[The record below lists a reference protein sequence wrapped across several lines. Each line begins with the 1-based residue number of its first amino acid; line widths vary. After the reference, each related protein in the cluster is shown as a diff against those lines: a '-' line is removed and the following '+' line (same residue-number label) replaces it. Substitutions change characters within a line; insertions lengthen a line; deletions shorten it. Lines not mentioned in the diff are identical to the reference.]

1 MKWIK
6 IICYDILFEQYVLWL
21 STLLHCYCGYFLH
34 LSSSYLS
41 CTVGV
46 LTYLHCYATKNSL
59 WTEIFCN
66 TTILFLRTSH
76 TDVSYSR
83 SFLFL
88 SQKNPEA
95 PSSKKHSCANICV
108 SLLYYNPS
116 HQPCSVPLLMQQQ
129 LKSWLLQRRKKKT
142 WRKSAETS
150 LQNGLWHKKVVTL
163 DHFRAF
169 LFAHHLVTSKR
180 PNSSKKRPSSMWVL
194 WQLSDQ
200 WT

>member
-1 MKWIK
+1 MTKHPAALLLWVLPPPFL
-6 IICYDILFEQYVLWL
+6 ILSELY
-21 STLLHCYCGYFLH
+21 SE
-34 LSSSYLS
+34 
-41 CTVGV
+41 V
-46 LTYLHCYATKNSL
+46 LTYTAMLQKTLYELKFFVTPPFFFYERLILMWATVDL
-59 WTEIFCN
+59 
-66 TTILFLRTSH
+66 
-76 TDVSYSR
+76 
-83 SFLFL
+83 FLFL

-116 HQPCSVPLLMQQQ
+116 HQPYSVPLLMQQQ